1 MIEKYHYTEKETD
14 IVFKNLPVC
23 YVNSFRKILISEIE
37 TFAIDYIFLEKNTSS
52 FTDEFL
58 VHRIGLI
65 PLKYSKNILPED
77 EIELTLEV
85 KNDTDEIMNIYS
97 DNLQCD
103 YDEISVM
110 KSILLF
116 YLMPKREIKFKCIA
130 RKGTGKYHA
139 KWSPVVAP
147 FLKQDENNTITL
159 HYEYTEN
166 SNNKDLFSNSLCILE
181 KHINDFE
188 NKIKKISQEI
198 NV

>member
-1 MIEKYHYTEKETD
+1 MIEKFKYTEKETN
-14 IVFKNLPVC
+14 ILFKNLPVC
-23 YVNSFRKILISEIE
+23 YINSFRKILISEIE
-37 TFAIDYIFLEKNTSS
+37 TFAIDYVFLEKNTSS

-65 PLKYSKNILPED
+65 PLKYSKNILPNE

-85 KNDTDEIMNIYS
+85 KNDTNEIMNIYS

-103 YDEISVM
+103 YNEISVM

-130 RKGTGKYHA
+130 RKGSGKYHA

-147 FLKQDENNTITL
+147 FLKEDENNMINL

-166 SNNKDLFSNSLCILE
+166 SNNKDLFLKSICILE
-181 KHINDFE
+181 KQINDFE